1 MLISST
7 HRSLRT
13 LILLPLALTLAACG
27 DGENGP
33 AEVVL
38 QDPADIS
45 YASALGIDLSS
56 MQLQPSGLYIRDLQ
70 DGTGDPTVAG
80 DIMVVHYS
88 GWINDGTLFDSS
100 RNPGREPFT
109 VTVGA
114 GGVIAGWEEGL
125 LGMRVGGIR
134 QLVIPPQLA
143 YGVQSP
149 SPLIPAG
156 SVLIFEVELLEVN
169 GNPGA

>member
-1 MLISST
+1 MLISSAA
-7 HRSLRT
+7 RPLRT
-13 LILLPLALTLAACG
+13 LIVLPLALAACG
-27 DGENGP
+27 GDENGP
-33 AEVVL
+33 ADAEVVL
-38 QDPADIS
+38 QDPAQIS
-45 YASALGIDLSS
+45 YASSLGVDLSA
-56 MQLQPSGLYIRDLQ
+56 MQLQSSGLYLRDLE

-80 DIMVVHYS
+80 DVMVVHYS

-100 RNPGREPFT
+100 HNAGREPFT
-109 VTVGA
+109 LVAGS
-114 GGVIAGWEEGL
+114 GGVIAGWQEGL
-125 LGMRVGGIR
+125 VGMRVEGLR

-169 GNPGA
+169 P

>member
-1 MLISST
+1 MPISSSA
-7 HRSLRT
+7 RPLRT
-13 LILLPLALTLAACG
+13 LVLLPLALTTWACG
-27 DGENGP
+27 GDENGP

-45 YASALGIDLSS
+45 YASSLGVDLSA
-56 MQLQPSGLYIRDLQ
+56 MELQPSGLYIRDLQ
-70 DGTGDPTVAG
+70 VGEGEPTVAG
-80 DIMVVHYS
+80 DVMVVHYS
-88 GWINDGTLFDSS
+88 GWVNDGTLFDSS
-100 RNPGREPFT
+100 RNPGRDPFS
-109 VTVGA
+109 VAVGA
-114 GGVIAGWEEGL
+114 GSVIAGWEEGL
-125 LGMRVGGIR
+125 PGMRVGGVR

-169 GNPGA
+169 PGS

>member
-1 MLISST
+1 MLISSI
-7 HRSLRT
+7 HRPFRT

-27 DGENGP
+27 DDENGP

-45 YASALGIDLSS
+45 YASSLGVDLSA
-56 MQLQPSGLYIRDLQ
+56 MELQPSGLYIRDLQ
-70 DGTGDPTVAG
+70 AGEGDPTVAG
-80 DIMVVHYS
+80 DVMVVHYS
-88 GWINDGTLFDSS
+88 GWVNDGTLFDSS
-100 RNPGREPFT
+100 RNPGRDPFR

-114 GGVIAGWEEGL
+114 GSVIAGWEEGL
-125 LGMRVGGIR
+125 LGMRVGGVR

-143 YGVQSP
+143 YEAQSP

-156 SVLIFEVELLEVN
+156 SVLIFEIELLEVN
-169 GNPGA
+169 PGS